1 MTETVRQGSERSPAD
16 LCPGVSAANGL
27 YRRGVTII
35 KLKYKLWLADE
46 EKLFGDGPCAILQ
59 LVQRLGSLRQAAEE
73 LKMSYSQ
80 AWKLIKSLEVRW
92 GFKLIE
98 SKSGGVAGGGSTL
111 TRQGR
116 DLIKTYR
123 SFRQEAVVELER
135 LENKW
140 FSQQF
145 RDSLYE

>member
-1 MTETVRQGSERSPAD
+1 M
-16 LCPGVSAANGL
+16 
-27 YRRGVTII
+27 TII

-80 AWKLIKSLEVRW
+80 AWKLIKSLEARW

-98 SKSGGVAGGGSTL
+98 SKSGGIAGGGSTL

-116 DLIKTYR
+116 YLIKTYR